1 MRLVLILD
9 QWTSTGNIEDFNF
22 STWNREKVTGGD
34 SQEILKLFDNSQI
47 EFVSESAEPRIG
59 QVWYVEEK
67 GRFKKW
73 KWNYDSSDQLTN
85 HEAPMS
91 IRQKFILLEDDELL
105 DLLREVLDKWSR
117 KKDKLR
123 AEIIGE
129 LLAREVISLGRP
141 TSKHYLDTSNF

>member
-73 KWNYDSSDQLTN
+73 KWNYDSSD
-85 HEAPMS
+85 
-91 IRQKFILLEDDELL
+91 
-105 DLLREVLDKWSR
+105 
-117 KKDKLR
+117 
-123 AEIIGE
+123 
-129 LLAREVISLGRP
+129 
-141 TSKHYLDTSNF
+141 